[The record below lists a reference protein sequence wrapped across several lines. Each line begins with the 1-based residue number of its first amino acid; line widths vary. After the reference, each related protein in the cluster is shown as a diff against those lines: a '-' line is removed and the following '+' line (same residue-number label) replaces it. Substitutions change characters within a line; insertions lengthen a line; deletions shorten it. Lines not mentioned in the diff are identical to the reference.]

1 MLPPFLNWT
10 MCTPDFKK
18 LPKEIVPKD
27 KFKHLL
33 TFVEKMTVI
42 KEETGHGKNILGYC
56 ILPAN
61 RISYNF
67 CRTFK
72 HHISLCS
79 FTKMLESNK

>member
-27 KFKHLL
+27 KFKHPL

-42 KEETGHGKNILGYC
+42 KEEIGHGKTY
-56 ILPAN
+56 
-61 RISYNF
+61 
-67 CRTFK
+67 
-72 HHISLCS
+72 
-79 FTKMLESNK
+79 